1 MLLHTLNSM
10 FRKILKNDC
19 IKVPTYTQIESGS
32 SDTTQLIEIINMNRF
47 KYFETCIYFTE
58 WIIGIQL
65 AWFNWF

>member
-19 IKVPTYTQIESGS
+19 TKVTTYTHGS
-32 SDTTQLIEIINMNRF
+32 SETTRLIEIINMNRF